1 MKFYIPVLLALVL
14 YSCKE
19 NQPKMDVETNTF
31 YAKYVFIYN
40 NYDSLGFEKS
50 IQLLD
55 EYIAEFPNAQNAYS
69 FKAYLMAKNGKLNEV
84 EPLFLKALSY
94 DSSNVALYQQWSSIL
109 LYDSCLVLKSEEVN
123 NIGLQIDS
131 LNLGCRNNK
140 TWILLYQ
147 NKNTEALENA
157 LSLVQDSLGQKNN
170 YYRAVVLASI
180 AAQNDSI
187 YSFYLPKTDNL
198 ELQVFNKI
206 RQKELTYSSYYK
218 TL

>member
-109 LYDSCLVLKSEEVN
+109 LYDSSLVLKSEEVN